1 MIKTS
6 QAGNT
11 ISLAADIVAAFAVNN
26 KLPQDQLPKL
36 LMEVH
41 DTIKGI
47 ENGDKHHR
55 GRQNPAVSV
64 AKSVTTDYLICLEDG
79 EKMRMLKRYLRT
91 HYGMSPEDYRRKWG
105 LPVDYPMVAPGYSKQ
120 RSKLAKQIGL
130 RKKPSAKITAPTKK
144 KVRKKTS
151 KQKPT
156 PDTMISKTHKGRRVL
171 SSLT

>member
-1 MIKTS
+1 MVKTN

-11 ISLAADIVAAFAVNN
+11 ISLAADIVAPYAANN
-26 KLPQDQLPKL
+26 KLPQDRLSKL

-47 ENGDKHHR
+47 ENGDKHRR
-55 GRQNPAVSV
+55 GNQNPAVSV
-64 AKSVTTDYLICLEDG
+64 AKSVTSDYLICLEDG
-79 EKMRMLKRYLRT
+79 EKLQMLKRYLRT

-130 RKKPSAKITAPTKK
+130 GKKPSAKKP
-144 KVRKKTS
+144 RL
-151 KQKPT
+151 QK
-156 PDTMISKTHKGRRVL
+156 RR
-171 SSLT
+171 SEKNHQNKSPRLTL